1 MFERTVPPF
10 LVKHTAVSTRNL
22 KDPFKQVS
30 IADYPAGVEGRGDHV
45 HFFFQ
50 VIALISG
57 SFLLRMRKQEF
68 VLKPGDC
75 ILIPAGLPHG
85 WLVPVKTRTV
95 QILLRSDN
103 PEEFPG
109 IHVGNRCM
117 LFRVVPARL
126 STLAKELLL
135 YDTDRP
141 GRDYLVTSILF
152 RLFGEML
159 EKEEL
164 PIGGTEP
171 RKSHPGIR
179 RARQYILQEPS
190 GKISLARLARVS
202 GLSPS
207 RFSTLFREETGFSPI
222 DFLIH
227 RRMDE
232 AKLLLQTTDT
242 PVYQIVEKLG
252 FESVSNFCR
261 KFKSLF
267 RLSPHRYR
275 TAFNPGQPLHRF

>member
-10 LVKHTAVSTRNL
+10 RVKHTAVSSRNL
-22 KDPFKQVS
+22 KNPFKQVS
-30 IADYPAGVEGRGDHV
+30 IADYPAGMEGKGEHV

-57 SFLLRMRKQEF
+57 SFLLRMRKQDF

-85 WLVPVKTRTV
+85 WRVPVKTRTI

-109 IHVGNRCM
+109 IYVGSRCV
-117 LFRVVPARL
+117 LFRVAPARL
-126 STLAKELLL
+126 SALAKELLL
-135 YDTDRP
+135 YDTDQP
-141 GRDYLVTSILF
+141 GRDYLVTSVLF
-152 RLFGEML
+152 RMLGEML
-159 EKEEL
+159 EKGNL
-164 PIGGTEP
+164 LVGGLDP

-179 RARQYILQEPS
+179 RALQYILREPS
-190 GKISLARLARVS
+190 GKISLDQLARVS

-207 RFSTLFREETGFSPI
+207 RFSALFREKTGFSAI
-222 DFLIH
+222 DFRIR

-232 AKLLLQTTDT
+232 AKLLLQTTDM

-252 FESVSNFCR
+252 FESVSYFCR

-275 TAFNPGQPLHRF
+275 KVFNPGQPLHRF